1 MITKKTYD
9 DKDKQRWHETDEDK
23 ENLWE
28 NGWWRRWLTM
38 PKTNYD
44 DKEDDWNLMEY
55 HVCILS

>member
-23 ENLWE
+23 ENR
-28 NGWWRRWLTM
+28 WWRRWLTM